1 MRIADPIELK
11 YPARLL
17 RLLLL
22 EERGLPLLGIQ
33 GVMQRPPSHLLGHL
47 QVRTPGHQ
55 LPWKARTALL
65 KVLHKANPKEFYVR
79 TVRGGHNSIWFSCF
93 FSCQVLNIH
102 THTHIHTCAHAAL
115 RSPRRPVTRLRG
127 RRMNHRLGTSSCLLP
142 VLSTLRLATVV
153 VPLFQRKL
161 LAGL

>member
-1 MRIADPIELK
+1 MRISDPIELK

-93 FSCQVLNIH
+93 FSYCSNIH
-102 THTHIHTCAHAAL
+102 IYIHVRSSQTAKPSRAKAL
-115 RSPRRPVTRLRG
+115 RWSGESQTWDHFPRPTALALRW
-127 RRMNHRLGTSSCLLP
+127 NTAVLPLL
-142 VLSTLRLATVV
+142 
-153 VPLFQRKL
+153 QRKL
-161 LAGL
+161 HAKEHA

>member
-1 MRIADPIELK
+1 MRISDPIELK

-93 FSCQVLNIH
+93 FSCSGVKH
-102 THTHIHTCAHAAL
+102 THTYTHSHMRARSTQIATPSGDKAS
-115 RSPRRPVTRLRG
+115 RSPDE
-127 RRMNHRLGTSSCLLP
+127 S
-142 VLSTLRLATVV
+142 
-153 VPLFQRKL
+153 
-161 LAGL
+161 